1 MTVGEVKKGR
11 GRPPKKS
18 ISYDEEHIASTD
30 EVVSNNPSEDETE
43 DALAEEP
50 KKKRGRPSKKTNAD
64 EADEALNEDPKKKR
78 GRPSKKVSEDETEDA
93 VAEESKKKRGRPS
106 NKENLED
113 EVVAEDPDEKDSL
126 PRAKKSSAPVAYKE
140 DSASESEESEGEEY
154 EEEEEN
160 SGDDYDPKKS
170 AKKMPSKIKIKKK
183 SAGRGRPRKDGGL
196 KAGPKSNGRG
206 RPPGSGGAKKKAS
219 SPVHYL
225 YDLDDSSDSELDDG
239 AKSDASEDMNYRP
252 WGECKVKKR
261 KVSGTKKEEG
271 SDDGDNW
278 RPGKD
283 FPGLKAKPKNKTKA
297 RKVSQDGE
305 GLPPKKRGRPAKNK
319 DSEKK
324 IEEEIGGKEQEA
336 IEA

>member
-50 KKKRGRPSKKTNAD
+50 KKKRGRPSKKTNSD

-113 EVVAEDPDEKDSL
+113 EVVAEDPDEDSL

-154 EEEEEN
+154 GEEEEN

-261 KVSGTKKEEG
+261 KISGTKKEEG